1 MKKVLV
7 ATKLPEKA
15 LIQLK
20 EFFDVTI
27 LENPSS
33 MEFKKAVA
41 PAEILI
47 VRSTPLV
54 DKEIIEAGTN
64 LKIIAR
70 AGAGLDNIDIVTAKE
85 KNIQILNTPGANSN
99 AVAELVF
106 AIILNLYRK
115 IREADFL
122 MKNDRWEKNLLVG
135 NELNGKTIGIIGL
148 GKIGRIVA
156 GIANSFGMKVIGFD
170 TFLSPDEFKKINVTQ
185 VDSLGNM
192 AKEADIITLHIP
204 KTPETENLINSDII
218 AKMKPT
224 TTIINCSR
232 GGIVNEKDLYEA
244 LKANKILGAG
254 IDTWE
259 NEPTANTDLK
269 NLPNVIALPHIGA
282 STVEAQ
288 EKCST
293 ELVGQIVSI
302 ATMSK
307 RL

>member
-15 LIQLK
+15 LAQLR

-27 LENPSS
+27 LENPAKP
-33 MEFKKAVA
+33 EFKKAVA

-54 DKEIIEAGTN
+54 DKEIIEAGKN

-70 AGAGLDNIDIVTAKE
+70 AGAGLDNIDIATAKE

-122 MKNDRWEKNLLVG
+122 MKNNRWEKNTLIG
-135 NELNGKTIGIIGL
+135 NELSGKTIGVIGL

-156 GIANSFGMKVIGFD
+156 KIANSFGMKVIGFD
-170 TFLSPDEFKKINVTQ
+170 TFLSPDEFKNINVEQ
-185 VDSLGNM
+185 VDNLGSM

-218 AKMKPT
+218 SKMKPT
-224 TTIINCSR
+224 ATIINCSR

-244 LKANKILGAG
+244 LKNNKILGAG

-259 NEPTANTDLK
+259 SEPTANNDLK
-269 NLPNVIALPHIGA
+269 NLSNVIALPHIGA
-282 STVEAQ
+282 STIEAQ

-293 ELVGQIVSI
+293 ELIDQILTI
-302 ATMSK
+302 SK
-307 RL
+307 THA